1 MIAIDTNVL
10 VRLLANDDPVQSP
23 KAAQLFASEDVFV
36 PKTVLL
42 ETEWVLRFSYG
53 LPRAAI
59 AAAFGKLLSAASVTV
74 EDAEAVQA
82 AAAAMT
88 AGMDFAD
95 ALHLS
100 SSTKADTFL
109 TFDRKLARS
118 AARAKMPLRIQA
130 V

>member
-1 MIAIDTNVL
+1 MIAIDTNIL
-10 VRLLANDDPVQSP
+10 VRLLANDDPAQSP

-42 ETEWVLRFSYG
+42 ETEWVLRFSYR
-53 LPRAAI
+53 LQRATI
-59 AAAFGKLLSAASVTV
+59 AAAFGKLLAAASVTI
-74 EDAEAVQA
+74 EDAEAVRTA
-82 AAAAMT
+82 VDAIT

-100 SSTKADTFL
+100 SSAETDKFL

-118 AARAKMPLRIQA
+118 ASRAKMPLRVQVI
-130 V
+130 